1 MKSRYLLGAGAALAM
16 ALIGAE
22 ANAQYAWL
30 GGPYPV
36 TWYVGPE
43 GGWTSLS
50 NQRVTNRTSVPF
62 RVDTVGG
69 TSNGPFFSS
78 FGTGSARYDSGFNAG
93 ARGGLQWGPFRVE
106 EEYSYRHNGLSQFTS
121 FYGPGFNNLF
131 KGERNTNS
139 LMTNFIYDFG
149 TWAWNWW
156 VPVTPH
162 LGFGVGAVNNVD
174 SISLGP
180 TTIPASVSPTGALFF
195 KTPGGGVFPATLPAP
210 LGGSFLKGNTWNFGY
225 QAIAGLRFEINPLLA
240 FDIDYRYLAS
250 TEPTYN
256 NRGVFPLPSNPGL
269 LPPSTVK
276 YRSGYNTNNIV
287 ASLTMKFGAPPAPPP
302 PAPPA
307 PPPPPVHQVFLVFFD
322 WDKYN
327 ITPEGQRIIALAADH
342 YKAGGRVQLTVT
354 GFTDTTGSASYNQ
367 RLSERR
373 ANAVAAAL
381 ERLGVPRSDMVV
393 SGRGMNDLRVPT
405 PPGVREPQNR
415 RVEIVFP

>member
-1 MKSRYLLGAGAALAM
+1 MKSRYLLGAGAALAV
-16 ALIGAE
+16 AFGCAE
-22 ANAQYAWL
+22 ANAQFAWM
-30 GGPYPV
+30 GGPYPI
-36 TWYVGPE
+36 TYYVGPE
-43 GGWTSLS
+43 GGWTSLP
-50 NQRVTNRTSVPF
+50 NQRVTNTTSVPF

-69 TSNGPFFSS
+69 ASAGPFFSS

-93 ARGGLQWGPFRVE
+93 GRLGLQYGPLRLE
-106 EEYSYRHNGLSQFTS
+106 EEYSYRHNGLSQFTT
-121 FYGPGFNNLF
+121 FFGPGFNKLF
-131 KGERNTNS
+131 TGNFNTNS
-139 LMTNFIYDFG
+139 IMTNAIYDFTLG
-149 TWAWNWW
+149 W
-156 VPVTPH
+156 PVTPH
-162 LGFGVGAVNNVD
+162 VGFGIGAVNSNN
-174 SISLGP
+174 SISLSP
-180 TTIPASVSPTGALFF
+180 VTIASPTGALFF
-195 KTPGGGVFPATLPAP
+195 KTPGGFVFPATTPATI
-210 LGGSFLKGNTWNFGY
+210 GGTFLKGNTWQFGY
-225 QAIAGLRFEINPLLA
+225 QAIVGFRYDINPLLA
-240 FDIDYRYLAS
+240 FDLDYRYLAS

-256 NRGVFPLPSNPGL
+256 NKGTFPIPNNPGL
-269 LPPSTVK
+269 LAPNAVRFK
-276 YRSGYNTNNIV
+276 QGYNTNNIV
-287 ASLTMKFGAPPAPPP
+287 ASLTMKFGAPPPAPPP

-381 ERLGVPRSDMVV
+381 ERLGVPRSDMIV